1 MSRKIT
7 RHPWQAQA
15 VFDKLWP
22 DFDANMTL
30 RAPSTSDYIYNEWVN
45 VMKILAVDDD
55 PTVLDMLRD
64 SLTKKLG
71 FDLVCAETAEDA
83 LSLLQDNQNSFECFL
98 LDIILP
104 GVDGIELCSVIR
116 GLQTYKS
123 TPIIM
128 ITGSQKHDL
137 MENAFRAGATDFI
150 FKPLNGVELAARI
163 NTAGMLNDSMRR
175 EREACHSLAELTELM
190 KIRRDESFDLNVVGV
205 DDLHG
210 FENRLLRLPE
220 GCYAMNLFVVKLP
233 QIRNIFGAVTPHEFC
248 TQMVCVAEATV
259 DALAQ
264 DRFFLG
270 HAGSGMLVGV
280 VMGRARF
287 NPEATQRKIEAALD
301 ENTTVQNTQTDLA
314 ADIAV
319 QSISGQRL
327 WSGLSACNA
336 IRDYLVANKVEDGSQ
351 DDASEDHEELLVG
364 F

>member
-1 MSRKIT
+1 MPHKFGWE
-7 RHPWQAQA
+7 PWQTQA
-15 VFDKLWP
+15 ASDKIWP
-22 DFDANMTL
+22 DLDASMSVRMLNN
-30 RAPSTSDYIYNEWVN
+30 SDYICKEWVN

-55 PTVLDMLRD
+55 PTILDMLRD
-64 SLTKKLG
+64 SLTKPLG
-71 FDLVCAETAEDA
+71 FDLICAETAEDA
-83 LSLLQDNQNSFECFL
+83 LNLLKDDENSFECFL

-116 GLQTYKS
+116 GLQSYKS

-128 ITGSQKHDL
+128 ITGSHKHDL

-163 NTAGMLNDSMRR
+163 NTAGMLNASMRR
-175 EREACHSLAELTELM
+175 EREAYHSLAELTELM
-190 KIRRDESFDLNVVGV
+190 KIRRDESFDLNVIGV

-220 GCYAMNLFVVKLP
+220 GCYAMNLFAVKLP
-233 QIRNIFGAVTPHEFC
+233 QIRNIFGAVTAQEFC

-264 DRFFLG
+264 DRFFVG

-287 NPEATQRKIEAALD
+287 NPEAIQRKIETALSGN
-301 ENTTVQNTQTDLA
+301 ETIKHIQTDLA
-314 ADIAV
+314 ADISV
-319 QSISGQRL
+319 QSISSQRL
-327 WSGLSACNA
+327 WSGLSACNT
-336 IRDYLVANKVEDGSQ
+336 IRDYLGANTVEDGGQ
-351 DDASEDHEELLVG
+351 DETSEGHEELLSG
-364 F
+364 L